1 MHKTILQKNALLRYR
16 TFSENGNNYMYLTQ
30 VITFNTD
37 NIIVTY
43 LLKINVTK
51 HFSEESSYAFFFIA
65 ITNLLIILFS
75 LM

>member
-1 MHKTILQKNALLRYR
+1 
-16 TFSENGNNYMYLTQ
+16 MYLTQ

-65 ITNLLIILFS
+65 ITNLLIIFFS